1 MQVRFWGVRGSCPA
15 PPASDEIAS
24 RLAEALWR
32 LGRDAAP
39 PDLSDRVAIAQWVAD
54 LPQHIRGCTGGNTP
68 CVEMRTTAGDLF
80 IIDFGTGIRAL
91 GNELLD
97 SEFGWGTGHA
107 HCFLS
112 HYHWDHVQGWP
123 FFKPAYVPGNRLE
136 IYARHPD
143 IEMRLRQQQQAPF
156 FPPASWDDMQADIS
170 YHQLDEEPI
179 TLCDGRVRVS
189 SLELNHP
196 SRAYAYRFEA
206 DDQVFVY
213 ASDGAY
219 FKLTDQALQPYV
231 DFFQGADLL
240 IFDAQFTLTES
251 YEKST
256 WGHSS
261 SVVGAEL
268 AIMAGVKRLALFHHD
283 PSADDAAL
291 EHLLRVGE
299 QYANLTAGATHRDS
313 SSCQIVLAR
322 EGMAVDLSS

>member
-32 LGRDAAP
+32 LGRDVAP
-39 PDLSDRVAIAQWVAD
+39 PDLSDRLAIAQWVAG
-54 LPQHIRGCTGGNTP
+54 LPPHIQSVTGGNTP
-68 CVEMRTTAGDLF
+68 CVEMRTGSGDLF

-91 GNELLD
+91 ANELME
-97 SEFGWGTGHA
+97 SEFGWGRGHA

-112 HYHWDHVQGWP
+112 HFHWDHIQGWP
-123 FFKPAYVPGNRLE
+123 FFKPAYVPGNHLE
-136 IYARHPD
+136 IYGRHPSL
-143 IEMRLRQQQQAPF
+143 EMHLRQQQQAPF
-156 FPPASWDDMQADIS
+156 FPPASWDDMKADVS
-170 YHQLDEEPI
+170 YHQLDEQPRV
-179 TLCDGRVRVS
+179 LCDGRVKVS

-219 FKLTDQALQPYV
+219 FELTDEALQPYV
-231 DFFQGADLL
+231 QFFEGADLL

-268 AIMAGVKRLALFHHD
+268 AALAGVKRLALFHHD
-283 PSADDAAL
+283 PGADDAAL
-291 EHLLRVGE
+291 ELLLHVGE
-299 QYANLTAGATHRDS
+299 QYANLTAGTTPRHS
-313 SSCQIVLAR
+313 GSCHIMVGR
-322 EGMAVDLSS
+322 EGLTIDL